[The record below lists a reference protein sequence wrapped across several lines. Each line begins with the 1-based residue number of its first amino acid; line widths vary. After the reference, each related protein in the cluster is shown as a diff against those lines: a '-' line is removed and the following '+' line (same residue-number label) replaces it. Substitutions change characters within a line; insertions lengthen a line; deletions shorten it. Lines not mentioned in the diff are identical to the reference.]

1 MVTVV
6 YLVLK
11 LTWHICYHRK
21 PTQIVTNYVRND
33 SALWYIGFIISA
45 HAKENNEETLKK
57 GWYISVL
64 GVDVSRDDMSQI
76 SHPHD
81 NLSKQWKNS
90 EKTVKK

>member
-1 MVTVV
+1 MTRMKQWK
-6 YLVLK
+6 YTLF
-11 LTWHICYHRK
+11 C
-21 PTQIVTNYVRND
+21 D
-33 SALWYIGFIISA
+33 SMNIHGFM
-45 HAKENNEETLKK
+45 NFCNTEETLKK

-81 NLSKQWKNS
+81 NLSKQWKNC

>member
-1 MVTVV
+1 MNI
-6 YLVLK
+6 
-11 LTWHICYHRK
+11 HGF
-21 PTQIVTNYVRND
+21 TN
-33 SALWYIGFIISA
+33 FA

-90 EKTVKK
+90 EKTIGKNSLFLNRVIVLN